1 MSTLTK
7 VLIVLL
13 TIASIFLCGIVV
25 TYVSNAENYRQMYNK
40 LKADKDAAVEN
51 EKNAKKQLNLA
62 IEEADK
68 REQLLKENINALT
81 IQVGQLNTKLTEA
94 QRKASQAVTQENIWR
109 DINTKFLS
117 TNEDL
122 RKLLEGK
129 LAELKSVDARRIQG
143 DKELKETT
151 ATLIEKM
158 AIIDSLQRQTKLL
171 LEEKTDLQNELGKYL
186 QPSGQAVAA
195 PVSVTAVKE
204 TARVAVPAVDIGLNG
219 SVTKVDLDNSLAQ
232 ISIGAADG
240 VKQNMKFHVTRA
252 DKFICDILI
261 LDVEPEKAIGTL
273 ELMDVTKEQPK
284 SGDNVSTNL

>member
-1 MSTLTK
+1 LSTLTK

-219 SVTKVDLDNSLAQ
+219 SITTVDLENSLAQ
-232 ISIGAADG
+232 ISIGSADG

-252 DKFICDILI
+252 DKFICDIVI

-284 SGDNVSTNL
+284 AGDNVSTNL

>member
-68 REQLLKENINALT
+68 QEQLLKENINALT

-219 SVTKVDLDNSLAQ
+219 SITTVDLENSLAQ
-232 ISIGAADG
+232 ISIGSADG

-252 DKFICDILI
+252 DKFICDIVI

-284 SGDNVSTNL
+284 AGDNVSTNL

>member
-13 TIASIFLCGIVV
+13 TISSIFLCGIVV

-40 LKADKDAAVEN
+40 LRADKNASEEN

-62 IEEADK
+62 IEEAGK
-68 REQLLKENINALT
+68 QEQKLKDEINTLK
-81 IQVGQLNTKLTEA
+81 IEVGQLETQLAEEK
-94 QRKASQAVTQENIWR
+94 RKADEAVAQENIWR

-151 ATLIEKM
+151 ATLIQKM
-158 AIIDSLQRQTKLL
+158 AIIGDLEKQSKLL
-171 LEEKTDLQNELGKYL
+171 LEEKTDLQNQLGTHL
-186 QPSGQAVAA
+186 QKSGQTIA
-195 PVSVTAVKE
+195 PSVTTTQLKE
-204 TARVAVPAVDIGLNG
+204 TARVATPAVDIGLNG
-219 SVTKVDLDNSLAQ
+219 LISTVDLENSLAE
-232 ISIGAADG
+232 ISIGAANG

-252 DKFICDILI
+252 DKFICDIVI
-261 LDVEPEKAIGTL
+261 LDVEP
-273 ELMDVTKEQPK
+273 
-284 SGDNVSTNL
+284 

>member
-219 SVTKVDLDNSLAQ
+219 SITTVDLENSLAQ
-232 ISIGAADG
+232 ISIGSADG

-252 DKFICDILI
+252 DKFICDIVI

-284 SGDNVSTNL
+284 AGDNVSTNL